1 MKLESYHFPPL
12 KESEAMFENN
22 DVAPEWRDDKECFR
36 CRQIFTTFIR
46 KVIPIVTSIEN
57 FSFLL

>member
-1 MKLESYHFPPL
+1 MRLENYQFPPL

-36 CRQIFTTFIR
+36 CHQVFTTFTR
-46 KVIPIVTSIEN
+46 KVKSIES
-57 FSFLL
+57 FS